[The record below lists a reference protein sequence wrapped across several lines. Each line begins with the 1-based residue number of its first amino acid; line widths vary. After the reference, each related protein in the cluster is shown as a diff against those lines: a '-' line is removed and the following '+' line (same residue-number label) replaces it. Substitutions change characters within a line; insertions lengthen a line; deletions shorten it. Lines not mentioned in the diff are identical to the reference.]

1 MHHECEFSQ
10 HSTDDSLV
18 DFNNVMDPVI
28 SKRLNHQKLEVI
40 INIKILNPDMH
51 FIKTKSIS
59 FTKTKKVYIRKSSLM
74 KEFIF
79 VTSTFL

>member
-1 MHHECEFSQ
+1 MCINKCYYLKTCNHTHIKLLCHEDLLVHHECEFSQ

-51 FIKTKSIS
+51 FIKTK
-59 FTKTKKVYIRKSSLM
+59 KY
-74 KEFIF
+74 
-79 VTSTFL
+79 